1 MPPLPDRQLRALGR
15 TVADAL
21 TVAAG
26 EGRGRPLIAAVSGG
40 ADSSA
45 MLRLLA
51 DTEERHGWRVR
62 AAHVDH
68 GIQAEPI
75 RRRFRCAVEQLTA
88 RLNVPLDVLDVDAP
102 AEAQRSGDGL
112 EAAARHVR
120 YRALTDLALRRGA
133 PIVAAAH
140 TRDDQ
145 AETVLLHILRGT
157 GLDGL
162 SGMPSIRSLAD
173 GVELV
178 RPMLQLTRADSE
190 AVCRAIGWE
199 PVHDPS
205 NDSSR
210 HTRNRVRRELLPL
223 MREFNPNATE
233 RLVQLAALASDD
245 RALLD
250 RMTQDA
256 LESSR
261 GDDALRRRSLLA
273 LPDALRARVVRQF
286 CRERGVE
293 LTAERTAAAMAVI
306 GSGHGRVEAPGGSR
320 LTVAGGTVRLETA
333 NPQGD
338 AHC

>member
-1 MPPLPDRQLRALGR
+1 M
-15 TVADAL
+15 
-21 TVAAG
+21 
-26 EGRGRPLIAAVSGG
+26 
-40 ADSSA
+40 
-45 MLRLLA
+45 
-51 DTEERHGWRVR
+51 
-62 AAHVDH
+62 
-68 GIQAEPI
+68 
-75 RRRFRCAVEQLTA
+75 
-88 RLNVPLDVLDVDAP
+88 LDVDAP

-120 YRALTDLALRRGA
+120 YRALADLALQRGA
-133 PIVAAAH
+133 PIVVAAH

-162 SGMPSIRSLAD
+162 SGMPGIRSLAD

-261 GDDALRRRSLLA
+261 KRRSPPTGAPSSRSPTPCAPASSDSSAANAASSSQPSGRRR
-273 LPDALRARVVRQF
+273 RWR
-286 CRERGVE
+286 
-293 LTAERTAAAMAVI
+293 
-306 GSGHGRVEAPGGSR
+306 
-320 LTVAGGTVRLETA
+320 
-333 NPQGD
+333 
-338 AHC
+338 